1 MKKDVY
7 FDSILRNKTFQL
19 VFGLSIFLV
28 MVIFSYLYAE
38 QPSLYYGGTVLF
50 LAVYM
55 WVFTPISFAFSTFL
69 IITAS
74 VVLGILP
81 QHEAFSG
88 FSSGTLFFL
97 MGALILAIT
106 VEKHDLH
113 KRIALYFLKYF
124 GNSPRRFLLGVTLIG
139 FFLSMLMPEHG
150 ITALFIP
157 VLFIIFAASKK
168 RNILRSNFG
177 KATLLALSYGTSV
190 GSITTFLGGARNI
203 LAVEI
208 YSFYTGNTVS
218 FIRWIVSTMPVALV
232 MIVFTYVVL
241 AKVFNLE
248 RIDMG
253 DIRKKISN
261 EIIAMGNF
269 SIGEKK
275 ALFFLL
281 AGFVA
286 WATLGQ
292 LVGMGVIAVALAV
305 AIASTKTIEWSD
317 VESKMPW
324 GTLFLYVGAIT
335 LSFVLPHAGTLDVIT
350 KFILSSVGDNP
361 LVFLAI
367 FAILAVFLSNVMSN
381 AAVTAIILPI
391 ALSSMGELGFS
402 PIVPTYTVAMASGF
416 AFMLPIGTPSAMLVY
431 ATGNLEVKDFIKPG
445 FILNILGIVVF
456 LTVGLAWWRFLGY
469 W

>member
-1 MKKDVY
+1 MRKDVNLDEV
-7 FDSILRNKTFQL
+7 FRNKTFQL
-19 VFGLSIFLV
+19 ILGLSL
-28 MVIFSYLYAE
+28 FSLIVFISFFFVE
-38 QPSLYYGGTVLF
+38 GSQLFYGAAILF
-50 LAVYM
+50 LAIYM
-55 WVFTPISFAFSTFL
+55 WIFTPISFTFSTFL
-69 IITAS
+69 IITVS

-81 QHEAFSG
+81 QSEAFSG

-113 KRIALYFLKYF
+113 KRIALYFLKHF
-124 GNSPRRFLLGVTLIG
+124 GSSPHRFLLGVTLIG

-157 VLFIIFAASKK
+157 VLFIIFAASKQK
-168 RNILRSNFG
+168 NILRSNFG
-177 KATLLALSYGTSV
+177 KANLLALSYGTSV

-208 YSFYTGNTVS
+208 YGLYTGDTVS
-218 FIRWIVSTMPVALV
+218 FVRWIISTMPVALI
-232 MIVFTYVVL
+232 MIVFTYLVL
-241 AKVFNLE
+241 TKVFHLE
-248 RIDMG
+248 DIDMVH
-253 DIRKKISN
+253 IRKKIFN
-261 EIIAMGNF
+261 EIQAMGDF

-292 LVGMGVIAVALAV
+292 IVGMGVIAVALTV

-335 LSFVLPHAGTLDVIT
+335 LSFVLPYAGTLDVIT
-350 KFILSSVGDNP
+350 NFLLSLVGDNP
-361 LVFLAI
+361 LVVLAI
-367 FAILAVFLSNVMSN
+367 FAIIAVFLSNVMSN

-391 ALSSMGELGFS
+391 ALSSMVELGFS
-402 PIVPTYTVAMASGF
+402 PIVPMYTVALASGF

-431 ATGNLEVKDFIKPG
+431 ATGNLEVKDFIKAG
-445 FILNILGIVVF
+445 FILNVLGIVVF
-456 LTVGLAWWRFLGY
+456 LTVGLVWWRFLGY